1 MDGLHVVPYHPGLR
15 KLGVVE
21 DLGNGSVRC
30 VMGEESYVERDLGEV
45 RGEMLRS
52 FYCGINT
59 YCERSLELQFLGRK
73 EFKPVGNRYFVRMKR
88 DLFVHEFTPKYDGV
102 FMELRVESGNFI
114 MKDAVGRGAWGRVV
128 GSPDMVLH
136 LELLEDKLVLLRV
149 EKYAGFRPFHSLG
162 MLEKFCRRVKVK
174 VRDKIVVPP
183 ERIKNLARWR
193 EECPRADGV
202 VCRYG
207 GMDYVMNCGT
217 HLDLTS
223 DYEDELTNFL
233 REKVGC
239 KTVAHKGDRRLN
251 KSLFLEKTL

>member
-1 MDGLHVVPYHPGLR
+1 
-15 KLGVVE
+15 
-21 DLGNGSVRC
+21 
-30 VMGEESYVERDLGEV
+30 
-45 RGEMLRS
+45 
-52 FYCGINT
+52 
-59 YCERSLELQFLGRK
+59 
-73 EFKPVGNRYFVRMKR
+73 
-88 DLFVHEFTPKYDGV
+88 
-102 FMELRVESGNFI
+102 MELRVESGNFI
-114 MKDAVGRGAWGRVV
+114 MKDAIGRGAWGKIV

-207 GMDYVMNCGT
+207 GVDYVMNCGT

-233 REKVGC
+233 REKLGC
-239 KTVAHKGDRRLN
+239 KTVAHKGDRKLN
-251 KSLFLEKTL
+251 KFYQVCCLIADDGRASCEWRERKDKTSVDLQNTWQKKFGLLTIERFLLKFEGDGDGAMVWDEDDGYDE